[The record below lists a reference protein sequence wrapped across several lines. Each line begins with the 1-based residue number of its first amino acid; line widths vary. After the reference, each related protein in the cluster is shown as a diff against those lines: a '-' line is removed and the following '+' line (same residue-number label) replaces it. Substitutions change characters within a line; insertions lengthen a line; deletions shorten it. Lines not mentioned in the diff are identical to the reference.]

1 MKKLFYK
8 KLGICSAITIII
20 MLLIVD
26 VWMYILA
33 RTSFFRTGSN
43 IVGQME
49 AILTEKERD
58 INLMKE
64 LLEEE
69 TMDKARTFSWILPE
83 QPQLLTKSSKLMKLC
98 ESMGL
103 DELHIIDEKGIITS
117 STIRAYVG
125 FDMAS
130 GKQSAEFLK
139 ILEDASFELA
149 RRHRKIRLMVN

>member
-1 MKKLFYK
+1 
-8 KLGICSAITIII
+8 
-20 MLLIVD
+20 
-26 VWMYILA
+26 
-33 RTSFFRTGSN
+33 
-43 IVGQME
+43 
-49 AILTEKERD
+49 
-58 INLMKE
+58 
-64 LLEEE
+64 
-69 TMDKARTFSWILPE
+69 
-83 QPQLLTKSSKLMKLC
+83 
-98 ESMGL
+98 MGL

>member
-83 QPQLLTKSSKLMKLC
+83 QPQLLTNS
-98 ESMGL
+98 
-103 DELHIIDEKGIITS
+103 
-117 STIRAYVG
+117 
-125 FDMAS
+125 
-130 GKQSAEFLK
+130 
-139 ILEDASFELA
+139 
-149 RRHRKIRLMVN
+149 

>member
-1 MKKLFYK
+1 M
-8 KLGICSAITIII
+8 LGDYHYHYAVDCRR
-20 MLLIVD
+20 VD
-26 VWMYILA
+26 VYPGQDI
-33 RTSFFRTGSN
+33 FFQNRFQYCRADG
-43 IVGQME
+43 

-69 TMDKARTFSWILPE
+69 TMDKARTFSWILSE
-83 QPQLLTKSSKLMKLC
+83 QPQLLTNSSKLMKLC